1 MFRESDWTGQVER
14 VKTLREEAEQRR
26 LIRLAPRVNLW
37 ARLLPPLR
45 RLESWMERHAG
56 TSGQGEVIWKTGAR

>member
-56 TSGQGEVIWKTGAR
+56 TSGQGRVIWKTGAR

>member
-1 MFRESDWTGQVER
+1 MFGESDWTGQVER
-14 VKTLREEAEQRR
+14 VKTLREEAAQRR
-26 LIRLAPRVNLW
+26 LICQASRVNLW

-56 TSGQGEVIWKTGAR
+56 TSGQGGVTWKTRAR